1 MRCEA
6 GRSFPVH
13 RISLPT
19 MPGPAALAVAPV
31 GHKSR
36 AVRMMATAIVAVVL
50 LAGTLFG
57 QDSDF
62 PFGPFRMYAT
72 RDDPNGVVRI
82 LEVQLVDADGSLVD
96 VTNAP
101 GAPRRAELEGRIA
114 DLRSNPALMSALV
127 PSYIA
132 GHPDAVEIRLVW
144 LNYRLR
150 DGRAQPPA
158 PEVLVSVPVPGGP
171 R

>member
-1 MRCEA
+1 
-6 GRSFPVH
+6 
-13 RISLPT
+13 
-19 MPGPAALAVAPV
+19 MPGRAALVVAPIGVRSRAIRMTATAVA
-31 GHKSR
+31 
-36 AVRMMATAIVAVVL
+36 AATL

-82 LEVQLVDADGSLVD
+82 LEVQIVDADGSLVD
-96 VTNAP
+96 VTNTP

-114 DLRSNPALMSALV
+114 DLRSHPALVSALV
-127 PSYIA
+127 PSYIG
-132 GHPDAVEIRLVW
+132 GHPDAVELRLVW
-144 LNYRLR
+144 QDYRLR
-150 DGRAQPPA
+150 DGRAQPPE
-158 PEVLVSVPVPGGP
+158 PEVLVSVPVPGAP

>member
-1 MRCEA
+1 MSASVEQ
-6 GRSFPVH
+6 RS
-13 RISLPT
+13 T
-19 MPGPAALAVAPV
+19 DAAAPV
-31 GHKSR
+31 SARGR
-36 AVRMMATAIVAVVL
+36 RVRLLATALVAAVL

-82 LEVQLVDADGSLVD
+82 LEVQLVNADGTTVD
-96 VTNAP
+96 VTNTS

-114 DLRSNPALMSALV
+114 DLRADPALVSKLI
-127 PSYIA
+127 PSYID
-132 GHPDAVEIRLVW
+132 GHPDAVALQLVW
-144 LNYRLR
+144 QQYRLH
-150 DGRAQPPA
+150 DGRAAPPA
-158 PEVLVSVPVPGGP
+158 AQILVSVPIKAGQ

>member
-6 GRSFPVH
+6 GRSFPGR
-13 RISLPT
+13 RISLPI
-19 MPGPAALAVAPV
+19 MSGRAALAVAPI
-31 GHKSR
+31 GYRSR
-36 AVRMMATAIVAVVL
+36 SVRMIATAVAAAAL
-50 LAGTLFG
+50 LGGTLFG

-96 VTNAP
+96 VTDAP

-114 DLRSNPALMSALV
+114 DLRSNPALVSALV

-132 GHPDAVEIRLVW
+132 GHPDAVQLRLVW
-144 LNYRLR
+144 QDYRLR